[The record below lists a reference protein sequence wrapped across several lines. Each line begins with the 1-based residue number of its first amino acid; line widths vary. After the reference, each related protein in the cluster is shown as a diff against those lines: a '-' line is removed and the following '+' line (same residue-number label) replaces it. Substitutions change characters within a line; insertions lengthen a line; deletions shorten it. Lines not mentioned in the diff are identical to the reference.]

1 MAATLRFHKEF
12 YSHDAVAESIA
23 EWEQVGTFSLNGDGG
38 AAGDPGH
45 HVVTVESLQEG
56 DVDGPEAAEI
66 LGEFTNYVL
75 SVEVG
80 KRRK

>member
-12 YSHDAVAESIA
+12 YSHDAIAESIA
-23 EWEQVGTFSLNGDGG
+23 EWEQVGSFSLNGDG
-38 AAGDPGH
+38 AGDAGH
-45 HVVTVESLQEG
+45 HVVTVESLQDG
-56 DVDGPEAAEI
+56 DVDGPEGAEI